1 MANRD
6 IITIGASAG
15 GVDALTTLVQE
26 LPADLPAAI
35 FIVLHISA
43 QSPGMM
49 ANILSRRSVLSVE
62 TAVDRQEIRP
72 GCAYVAPPDRHLMID
87 RSYMY
92 LTRGPRENYVR
103 PSVDPLF
110 RSAAVVHGP
119 RVIGVILTG
128 HLDDGTS
135 GLGAVKRCG
144 GVAVVQDPNDAQVP
158 DMPRSAAE
166 HVDVDYSVPLSQ
178 MAELLVRLA
187 NSAPGD
193 PIPPPP
199 ELLMEV
205 EVARVG
211 AGSAEIL
218 DGIGDLAPL
227 TCAECGGPLWEMRGD
242 SIPRFRCREGHSH
255 TAKNLLAGLTDG
267 IEQSLWAVVQTMD
280 ERVRVLERLIR
291 FDEEK
296 GRSRGVPSFRSRAE
310 ETKEHADQLRQFLLT
325 VNQQ

>member
-1 MANRD
+1 MPLVRD
-6 IITIGASAG
+6 
-15 GVDALTTLVQE
+15 
-26 LPADLPAAI
+26 LPGDLPASI
-35 FIVLHISA
+35 FIVQHIAAETPSLLTE
-43 QSPGMM
+43 
-49 ANILSRRSVLSVE
+49 ILRRGSVLSVE
-62 TAVDRQEIRP
+62 TAADRKEMRR
-72 GCAYVAPPDRHLMID
+72 GCVYVAPSDRHLMID

-92 LTRGPRENYVR
+92 LTRGPRENRVR

-119 RVIGVILTG
+119 HVIGVILTG
-128 HLDDGTS
+128 SLDDGTS

-144 GVAVVQDPNDAQVP
+144 GVAVVQDPDDAQVP

-178 MAELLVRLA
+178 MAELLVRLVH
-187 NSAPGD
+187 SAPGD
-193 PIPPPP
+193 PIPPSP

-242 SIPRFRCREGHSH
+242 NTPRFRCREGHSY
-255 TAKNLLAGLTDG
+255 TAKSLLAELING
-267 IEQSLWAVVQTMD
+267 IEQSLWAAVQTMD

-296 GRSRGVPSFRSRAE
+296 GRSQGISNFRSRAE